1 MTSDDPNYRYWQEHG
16 GVWAHEY
23 QDRKQRFP
31 LYHIQEIMLAE
42 YMSAHADLD
51 RPIKV
56 IEFGCGVGRHLRN
69 LIHIP
74 GIDVYG
80 FDQSPTMLSGCKAW
94 ADEAW
99 FDSHITLGAPVG
111 RLPFPDGSFDIVY
124 STEVLVHV
132 RPEHLSGILSEL
144 LRISK
149 GHVLHL
155 EPAPGVKIHSDVH
168 SGCWGHDLPAAY
180 ESLGFN
186 CEVFAGGYGAHAPYR
201 VVKGDKPR
209 YTWEPWRLEMY
220 RTCERMLTAGFD
232 FADSARRVSEEAKNT
247 SQLECDMLRKSLA
260 ESQVREAA
268 MNEQIG
274 SLTSQCDSAR
284 IEFDRVREESMIE
297 LSACR
302 TDAAVRAEEAERRR
316 VSELELARQ
325 NAQTEMET
333 AQKAWEDRLARFESL
348 LAQARSRMEELEADN
363 SALRRDLMTAHLM
376 REDLSLKVVSQQ
388 ARIDELADTLR
399 KLYLNHELFTAS
411 VKSIVDP

>member
-1 MTSDDPNYRYWQEHG
+1 
-16 GVWAHEY
+16 
-23 QDRKQRFP
+23 
-31 LYHIQEIMLAE
+31 
-42 YMSAHADLD
+42 
-51 RPIKV
+51 
-56 IEFGCGVGRHLRN
+56 
-69 LIHIP
+69 
-74 GIDVYG
+74 
-80 FDQSPTMLSGCKAW
+80 
-94 ADEAW
+94 
-99 FDSHITLGAPVG
+99 
-111 RLPFPDGSFDIVY
+111 
-124 STEVLVHV
+124 
-132 RPEHLSGILSEL
+132 
-144 LRISK
+144 
-149 GHVLHL
+149 
-155 EPAPGVKIHSDVH
+155 
-168 SGCWGHDLPAAY
+168 
-180 ESLGFN
+180 
-186 CEVFAGGYGAHAPYR
+186 
-201 VVKGDKPR
+201 
-209 YTWEPWRLEMY
+209 
-220 RTCERMLTAGFD
+220 
-232 FADSARRVSEEAKNT
+232 
-247 SQLECDMLRKSLA
+247 MLRKSLA

-348 LAQARSRMEELEADN
+348 LAQARSRMEELEAGN